1 MADDIKNKKAAK
13 KEQEKKT
20 KEQDKKTP
28 EKKGFIKSLKK
39 IKIKVEKNGKTKA

>member
-1 MADDIKNKKAAK
+1 MADDIKIKSRK

-28 EKKGFIKSLKK
+28 EKKVL
-39 IKIKVEKNGKTKA
+39 